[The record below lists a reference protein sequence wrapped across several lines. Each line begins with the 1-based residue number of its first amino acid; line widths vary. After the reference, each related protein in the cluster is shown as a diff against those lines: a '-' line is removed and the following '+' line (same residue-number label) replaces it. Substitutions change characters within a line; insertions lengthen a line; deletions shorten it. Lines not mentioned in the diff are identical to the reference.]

1 VATLRQVIGR
11 LRDAELF
18 ENLSRTQLE
27 ALANIVQQREAT
39 PGEVVYRQGEL
50 GDRYFILHRGRLCY
64 TRADA
69 EGKVLERR
77 MLEPGADFGELCL
90 LLGEMREAT
99 VEATREST
107 LLYLDR
113 EDLELFLDDHPRVE
127 RLLNVDPEVAERRS
141 YPEFAWLEEGEF
153 LIKVLHRHVGV
164 VLPRLTL
171 TGMVVIALLAA
182 TVATGIEWGTWAA
195 VIGGL
200 LTIIPILAFIYFY
213 IDWSNDVYFIT
224 NKRACHQ
231 EREGLIREQFASAP
245 LHAVQAVSQV
255 QAGPIAGLLDYGDLV
270 IEMTGEGAPI
280 VFRDVPRPGLVQR
293 IISERIESQQA
304 GARAQERAAI
314 QEALRRRFGEVE
326 EEELEEGVA
335 TEKGDEAE
343 QPRGCLTFLPRLF
356 RSLLPPTWHREDHTV
371 TWRKHWV
378 ALVKPV
384 GPPLFILL
392 VITAVV
398 LVMAIGLRDQFKD
411 NAPVLLM
418 TYSVG
423 LLVVVPWLMWK
434 YEDWQNDFYR
444 VTATRLIH
452 VEKLP
457 FLLREERRE
466 SPLDRITNVRYEQ
479 SVVGRILGYGDVFV
493 ETAAVEGDFELRM
506 VHRPERVQ
514 REIFS
519 HMDDFE
525 QRRKRREVEQRRT
538 EMLEWFSVYDEVRGS
553 RSPSS
558 EADGSDGCD

>member
-1 VATLRQVIGR
+1 
-11 LRDAELF
+11 
-18 ENLSRTQLE
+18 
-27 ALANIVQQREAT
+27 
-39 PGEVVYRQGEL
+39 
-50 GDRYFILHRGRLCY
+50 
-64 TRADA
+64 
-69 EGKVLERR
+69 
-77 MLEPGADFGELCL
+77 
-90 LLGEMREAT
+90 
-99 VEATREST
+99 
-107 LLYLDR
+107 
-113 EDLELFLDDHPRVE
+113 
-127 RLLNVDPEVAERRS
+127 
-141 YPEFAWLEEGEF
+141 
-153 LIKVLHRHVGV
+153 
-164 VLPRLTL
+164 
-171 TGMVVIALLAA
+171 
-182 TVATGIEWGTWAA
+182 
-195 VIGGL
+195 
-200 LTIIPILAFIYFY
+200 
-213 IDWSNDVYFIT
+213 
-224 NKRACHQ
+224 
-231 EREGLIREQFASAP
+231 
-245 LHAVQAVSQV
+245 
-255 QAGPIAGLLDYGDLV
+255 
-270 IEMTGEGAPI
+270 
-280 VFRDVPRPGLVQR
+280 
-293 IISERIESQQA
+293 
-304 GARAQERAAI
+304 
-314 QEALRRRFGEVE
+314 
-326 EEELEEGVA
+326 
-335 TEKGDEAE
+335 
-343 QPRGCLTFLPRLF
+343 
-356 RSLLPPTWHREDHTV
+356 
-371 TWRKHWV
+371 
-378 ALVKPV
+378 V